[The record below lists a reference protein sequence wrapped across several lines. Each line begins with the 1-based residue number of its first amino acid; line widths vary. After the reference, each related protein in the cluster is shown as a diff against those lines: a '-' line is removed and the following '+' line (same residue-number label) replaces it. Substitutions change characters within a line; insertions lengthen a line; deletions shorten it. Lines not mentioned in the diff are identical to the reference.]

1 MHHPCITI
9 YNLSNQPVY
18 GNEEGICRITGI
30 QSKGIKFSR
39 WVRDTFTD
47 FHNLKPGTIISN
59 EAIFSFEEQSEYLQH
74 LTGKDKPQRFRNY
87 THIVLKNKWHIKS
100 KAEKEDILKLIIQL
114 PEICVIAESGQRHLL
129 FKHKP
134 GTWQLEDT
142 FIQPNVHL
150 FAKIQSRIHALSE
163 TFSNDEIQ
171 SGQYLQHRILKF
183 GFKNW
188 QTVENT
194 LKQYRGQSMFD
205 LALFFSKIKYD
216 YHANHTTAGGRRIII
231 PALPEP

>member
-1 MHHPCITI
+1 MHHPCITL
-9 YNLSNQPVY
+9 YNLSNHPIY
-18 GNEEGICRITGI
+18 GDTEGACRITGH
-30 QSKGIKFSR
+30 QSKGVLFDK

-59 EAIFSFEEQSEYLQH
+59 EAIFSFEEQSEYLQQ
-74 LTGKDKPQRFRNY
+74 LTRKDKPQRFRNY
-87 THIVLKNKWHIKS
+87 THIVLKNKWYIKN
-100 KAEKEDILKLIIQL
+100 KGEKEDILNLMLQL

-142 FIQPNVHL
+142 FIQPDILL
-150 FAKIQSRIHALSE
+150 FSKLQSRMYAMSG

-171 SGQYLQHRILKF
+171 TGQYLQYRIIKF

-188 QTVENT
+188 QTVEME
-194 LKQYRGQSMFD
+194 LKKYRGQSMFD

-216 YHANHTTAGGRRIII
+216 YHANNTTAGG
-231 PALPEP
+231 

>member
-1 MHHPCITI
+1 MNHPCITL
-9 YNLSNQPVY
+9 YNLSNHPTY
-18 GNEEGICRITGI
+18 GDTEGICRITG
-30 QSKGIKFSR
+30 QHSTGILFDK

-59 EAIFSFEEQSEYLQH
+59 EAMFCFEEQSEYLQK

-87 THIVLKNKWHIKS
+87 THIVLENQWYIKNKG
-100 KAEKEDILKLIIQL
+100 EKEDIMKLMLQL

-129 FKHKP
+129 FKNKP
-134 GTWQLEDT
+134 GTWQFEDT
-142 FIQPNVHL
+142 FIQPDVLL
-150 FAKIQSRIHALSE
+150 FSKMQSRIHALSE

-171 SGQYLQHRILKF
+171 TGQYLQHRIIKF

-188 QTVENT
+188 QIVENE
-194 LKQYRGQSMFD
+194 LKKYRGQSMFD

-216 YHANHTTAGGRRIII
+216 YHANNTTASR
-231 PALPEP
+231 